1 MFKEIN
7 QDLKNKI
14 LNSIINE
21 WVSVIKA
28 SKEYWVSTIT
38 IYKWLKKTQSEDPWK
53 INSLQEIKRLKKD
66 KEDLLLII
74 WEMQAELSRI
84 KKKK

>member
-1 MFKEIN
+1 MSKEIN
-7 QDLKNKI
+7 QELKSKI
-14 LNSIINE
+14 LNSVRNE
-21 WVSVIKA
+21 WVSVIKT

-38 IYKWLKKTQSEDPWK
+38 IYKWLKKYELEETWK
-53 INSLQEIKRLKKD
+53 TDSLQEIKRLKKD